1 MITIKA
7 TIFFE
12 KRFWVGT
19 FERTDKEGYAVARH
33 IFGAEPSDA
42 EVYEFVLNHYH
53 ELNFGELKAMT
64 VQIKRMNPQR
74 VQREVRREMERMKE
88 SGKPSTLAQDYMRE
102 EIEKKKKEKKSVS
115 SAEKQARKD
124 EQFALKQQKRKEKHR
139 GHLGTSSHLDGLI
152 FDAFFCSIFLPFR
165 RTYLFK

>member
-33 IFGAEPSDA
+33 IFGAEPTDP
-42 EVYEFVLNHYH
+42 EIYEFVLHHYL
-53 ELNFGELKAMT
+53 ELNFGKPKEFQLE
-64 VQIKRMNPQR
+64 IKRMNPKR
-74 VQREVRREMERMKE
+74 VQREVRREMEKMKE
-88 SGKPSTLAQDYMRE
+88 TSKPSTFAQDYMRQE
-102 EIEKKKKEKKSVS
+102 LEQKKIEKKQKT

-124 EQFALKQQKRKEKHR
+124 EQFLLRQQKKKAKHR
-139 GHLGTSSHLDGLI
+139 GH
-152 FDAFFCSIFLPFR
+152 
-165 RTYLFK
+165 